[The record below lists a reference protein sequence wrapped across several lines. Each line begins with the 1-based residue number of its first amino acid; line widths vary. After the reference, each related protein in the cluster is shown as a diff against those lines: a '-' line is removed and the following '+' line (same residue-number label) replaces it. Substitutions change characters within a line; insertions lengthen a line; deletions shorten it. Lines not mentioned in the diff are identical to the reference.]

1 MLIKQT
7 VARLRAKAEIFT
19 LVIFIEHPMT
29 THLPAAFSPPFA
41 IDDRFKKS
49 VVYFSMEIAAD
60 QALKTYSGGLGFL
73 AGSHMKSAFEL
84 KQNLFGISMLWK
96 YGYYDQVRKTDNAM
110 DVQFREKLYSFLQD
124 TGLEITITLF
134 NQPVRVRAYYLDP
147 KHFQTVPLFF
157 LTTDIDG
164 NDGLARSVS
173 YRLYDNDV
181 RMKIAQCIVLGV
193 GGAQLVDALGAEPDV
208 YHLNEAHALSGA
220 FYLYQKLGSVE
231 AVRQRL
237 VFTTHTPEEAG
248 NEKHDIHLLN
258 ELSFFGDLTLDKV
271 REISGIQDNTFNHSL
286 VALRLSRQANG
297 VSKLHGEVARQMWGR
312 YEDICPITHVTNAQ
326 NQKYWT
332 DPAIEAARLGNDP
345 SSIATRKLELKRPLF
360 RVVADQVG
368 KLFDPSVLT
377 LVWARRFATYKRPD
391 LLTHDQERFNQL
403 LTQTKY
409 PIQII
414 WAGKP
419 YPMDHGA
426 IDTFNQLYYLSH
438 LYPNMAVLTGHELG
452 LSKLLKDGAD
462 GWLNTPI
469 VNREASGTSGM
480 TAAMNGAV
488 NMSTNDGWIREF
500 TKPGENSFLVPTADP
515 LLPDHARDE
524 HDRDQLFDLI
534 ENEILPL
541 YYDHPADWQALV
553 LRSMNDVN
561 AFFGANRMAADYY
574 EKIY

>member
-1 MLIKQT
+1 MISQ
-7 VARLRAKAEIFT
+7 
-19 LVIFIEHPMT
+19 
-29 THLPAAFSPPFA
+29 LPAAFRPPYS
-41 IDDRFKKS
+41 IDERYKKS

-84 KQNLFGISMLWK
+84 NQNLFGISLLWK

-110 DVQFREKLYSFLQD
+110 DVQFREKLYFFLQD
-124 TGLEITITLF
+124 TGIEFMIDIAGR
-134 NQPVRVRAYYLDP
+134 PVRVRAYYLDP

-164 NDGLARSVS
+164 NDGAARSIS

-181 RMKIAQCIVLGV
+181 RMKIAQCMLLGI
-193 GGAQLVDALGAEPDV
+193 GGAKLIDALGATPDV
-208 YHLNEAHALSGA
+208 YHLNEAHALSAA
-220 FYLYQKLGSVE
+220 FYLYQKLGSSD
-231 AVRQRL
+231 ALRRRM

-248 NEKHDIHLLN
+248 NEKHDIYLLN
-258 ELSFFGDLTLDKV
+258 EMGFFGGLPLDRI
-271 REISGIQDNTFNHSL
+271 REITGIQDHVFNHSL
-286 VALRLSRQANG
+286 VALRLSRLANG
-297 VSKLHGEVARQMWGR
+297 VSKLHGEVARQMWDR
-312 YEDICPITHVTNAQ
+312 YEGICPITHVTNAQ
-326 NQKYWT
+326 NQRYWT
-332 DPAIEAARLGNDP
+332 DPTIEAARLANDEK
-345 SSIATRKLELKRPLF
+345 AVAARKIDLKRPLF
-360 RVVADQVG
+360 RLVADQVG
-368 KLFDPSVLT
+368 KLFDPNVLT

-391 LLTHDQERFNQL
+391 LLTQDMDRFTNL

-409 PIQII
+409 PVQII

-419 YPMDHGA
+419 YPMDGGA
-426 IDTFNQLYYLSH
+426 TDVFNHLYYLSH
-438 LYPNMAVLTGHELG
+438 LFPNMAVLTGYELG

-488 NMSTNDGWIREF
+488 NISTNDGWVREF

-524 HDRDQLFDLI
+524 QDRDNLFDLI
-534 ENEILPL
+534 ENEIMPM
-541 YYDHPADWQALV
+541 YYERPSDWQALV

-561 AFFGANRMAADYY
+561 SYFGANRMAAEYY
-574 EKIY
+574 EKIYDPQPD

>member
-1 MLIKQT
+1 MI
-7 VARLRAKAEIFT
+7 
-19 LVIFIEHPMT
+19 
-29 THLPAAFSPPFA
+29 THLPPAFSAPYA
-41 IDDRFKKS
+41 VDDRFTKS
-49 VVYFSMEIAAD
+49 VAYFSMEIAAD

-96 YGYYDQVRKTDNAM
+96 HGYYDQVRRTDNAM

-124 TGLEITITLF
+124 TGLEVTISLF
-134 NQPVRVRAYYLDP
+134 DQPVRVRAYYLDP

-181 RMKIAQCIVLGV
+181 RMKIAQCIVLGL
-193 GGAQLVDALGAEPDV
+193 GGAKIVDALGVEPDV
-208 YHLNEAHALSGA
+208 YHLNEAHALSAA
-220 FYLYQKLGSVE
+220 FYLYQKFGSVE

-248 NEKHDIHLLN
+248 NEKHDLYLLN
-258 ELSFFGDLTLDKV
+258 ELGFFGAVTLAKA
-271 REISGIQDNTFNHSL
+271 REISGIHDNVFNHSL

-297 VSKLHGEVARQMWGR
+297 VSKLHGEVARQMWSR
-312 YEDICPITHVTNAQ
+312 YEGICPITHVTNAQ
-326 NQKYWT
+326 NHNYWT
-332 DPAIEAARLGNDP
+332 DPILEVARLAENT
-345 SSIATRKLELKRPLF
+345 IAIADRKIELKRLLF
-360 RVVADQVG
+360 REVADQVG
-368 KLFDPSVLT
+368 KLFDPNVLT

-391 LLTHDQERFNQL
+391 LLTQDLDRFTRL

-409 PIQII
+409 PVQII

-419 YPMDHGA
+419 YPMDYGA

-438 LYPNMAVLTGHELG
+438 LYPNMAVLTGYELG

-488 NMSTNDGWIREF
+488 NISTNDGWIREF
-500 TKPGENSFLVPTADP
+500 TRPGENSFLVPTADP
-515 LLPDHARDE
+515 LLPDHTRDE
-524 HDRDQLFDLI
+524 HDRDTLFDLI
-534 ENEILPL
+534 ETKILPL
-541 YYDHPADWQALV
+541 YYDRPTDWQALV

-561 AFFGANRMAADYY
+561 VFFGANRMAAEYY